1 MPEPHKFREFFTLIA
16 NPNNKSNAKAVC
28 NYCSAKHGGVQA
40 AALISGCS
48 VTNKANLCRNHL
60 ANCNNFKEAFIEEE
74 VAEILSRAVPEDKRK
89 LDNATSS
96 SNKQITLTSFYRRP
110 MSSKDTP
117 TFEAL
122 VVKMCISNGLPF
134 SFVENEETQAVF
146 NFVAPGLKLPNRK
159 KLGGKLLL
167 NTSDNF
173 QKNIL
178 KIAQSDEFG
187 LTATFDGWTN
197 VKQENIWGVVL
208 ITSKDVMRHI
218 EQLIDETENKNIY
231 IKAFISDSAGEYA
244 AARRQL
250 RRKYPARIFLPC
262 MAHQMNLVFGDI
274 FKENEIFKRISK
286 EAIRIVSF
294 FHNST
299 YFTGNLRDEQKRIY
313 NKTIQLISP
322 GDTRWNSYY
331 FCFHSLLKTQAALK
345 FLSAKFNPDRT
356 NINCTNGIPSITA
369 NKKSKRSNGERKLP
383 DDIADSIND
392 AEFCK
397 SLFSLQNLLYPLCGF
412 LNKLQK
418 DTARLYEVVHCFAYT
433 TKIFSE
439 YYEPEFSE
447 KMVLRME
454 SRWKDWEQ
462 PLLLLSIA
470 LHPSYKLSKFRST
483 VNNLTW
489 THIGQWLKYYYFAF
503 FGTSAKTILSELID
517 YKRGDDPYDD
527 DSFLQFRG
535 NVLNFWES
543 TMGIGQELA
552 KVAIRI
558 HSICVNSA
566 SHKKV
571 LAMSQIRSDILYQ
584 RQIKEVNQADQQMK
598 RLHIATPIASDDLDY
613 LNDEPLQNI
622 DEEFLIVSDDEDVNN
637 AIEKDIVDEEEPST
651 EENENQ
657 WSSIISQW
665 IEEANFETGLKI
677 VIMKTF

>member
-1 MPEPHKFREFFTLIA
+1 MPEPYKFREFFMLIA

-28 NYCSAKHGGVQA
+28 NYCSAKYGGVQA

-48 VTNKANLCRNHL
+48 VTNKANLCCNHL
-60 ANCNNFKEAFIEEE
+60 ANYSDNDDN
-74 VAEILSRAVPEDKRK
+74 PPPKRHRSSVSTVSSISS
-89 LDNATSS
+89 ASS
-96 SNKQITLTSFYRRP
+96 SNKQTTLTSFYRRP

-117 TFEAL
+117 TFETL

-146 NFVAPGLKLPNRK
+146 NFVAPDLKLPNRK

-208 ITSKDVMRHI
+208 ITSKGQPLIWGAHETSSKRSRTEDVMRHI

-231 IKAFISDSAGEYA
+231 IKAFISDSAG
-244 AARRQL
+244 
-250 RRKYPARIFLPC
+250 
-262 MAHQMNLVFGDI
+262 
-274 FKENEIFKRISK
+274 
-286 EAIRIVSF
+286 
-294 FHNST
+294 
-299 YFTGNLRDEQKRIY
+299 NLRDEQKRIY

-322 GDTRWNSYY
+322 GNTRWNSYY

-392 AEFCK
+392 AEFWK

-447 KMVLRME
+447 KIVLRME

-483 VNNLTW
+483 
-489 THIGQWLKYYYFAF
+489 
-503 FGTSAKTILSELID
+503 
-517 YKRGDDPYDD
+517 
-527 DSFLQFRG
+527 
-535 NVLNFWES
+535 
-543 TMGIGQELA
+543 
-552 KVAIRI
+552 
-558 HSICVNSA
+558 
-566 SHKKV
+566 HKKV
-571 LAMSQIRSDILYQ
+571 LAMSQICSDILYQ
-584 RQIKEVNQADQQMK
+584 RRIKEVNQTDQQMK

-665 IEEANFETGLKI
+665 IEEANFENRVEDSNDENFLNDDLVNDFSVGMRNIHPADDTNAKWQLSTLFISILEPPTYTG
-677 VIMKTF
+677 FF

>member
-1 MPEPHKFREFFTLIA
+1 MTL
-16 NPNNKSNAKAVC
+16 S
-28 NYCSAKHGGVQA
+28 YCHM
-40 AALISGCS
+40 
-48 VTNKANLCRNHL
+48 
-60 ANCNNFKEAFIEEE
+60 
-74 VAEILSRAVPEDKRK
+74 
-89 LDNATSS
+89 TS
-96 SNKQITLTSFYRRP
+96 
-110 MSSKDTP
+110 
-117 TFEAL
+117 
-122 VVKMCISNGLPF
+122 
-134 SFVENEETQAVF
+134 
-146 NFVAPGLKLPNRK
+146 
-159 KLGGKLLL
+159 
-167 NTSDNF
+167 
-173 QKNIL
+173 
-178 KIAQSDEFG
+178 
-187 LTATFDGWTN
+187 TFDGWTN

-208 ITSKDVMRHI
+208 ITSKGQPLIWGAHETSSERSRTEDVMRHI

-250 RRKYPARIFLPC
+250 RRKYPARIFLP
-262 MAHQMNLVFGDI
+262 
-274 FKENEIFKRISK
+274 S
-286 EAIRIVSF
+286 
-294 FHNST
+294 
-299 YFTGNLRDEQKRIY
+299 
-313 NKTIQLISP
+313 
-322 GDTRWNSYY
+322 
-331 FCFHSLLKTQAALK
+331 ALK

-356 NINCTNGIPSITA
+356 SINCTNGIPSITA
-369 NKKSKRSNGERKLP
+369 NKKSKRSNGECKLP

-392 AEFCK
+392 AEFWK

-470 LHPSYKLSKFRST
+470 LHPYQ
-483 VNNLTW
+483 NL
-489 THIGQWLKYYYFAF
+489 GQ
-503 FGTSAKTILSELID
+503 
-517 YKRGDDPYDD
+517 RGDDPYDD

-566 SHKKV
+566 SVERLWSSMCFFHTNRRNRLEHKKV

-584 RQIKEVNQADQQMK
+584 RRIKEVNQADQQMK

-622 DEEFLIVSDDEDVNN
+622 DEELLIVSDYEDVNN

-665 IEEANFETGLKI
+665 IEEANFENRVEDSNDENFLNDDLVNDFSVGTRNIHPADDTNAKWQLSTLFISTLEPPTYTG
-677 VIMKTF
+677 FF